1 MENVF
6 NRIRNQRLHEK
17 VVSAEEAASWI
28 KNGMTLGLSG
38 FTRAGD
44 AKAVPMAL
52 AERAKSEKLKVN
64 VYTGA
69 SLGSDIDKLFAEVG
83 LLHKRLPFQADPT
96 MRRKINQGEF
106 YFIDQHLSK
115 TSEMVRAQVLEP
127 IDFAIVEAIAITED
141 GMIIPTTSVGNSM
154 VFAQHARS
162 IIVEINLAQPQSLEG
177 LHDLYEPGKQGERSP
192 IPISRPDDRIGTLG
206 IPVDM
211 SKVRGI
217 VFTNQ
222 TDSPSTI
229 TAPDK
234 DTETIARHLIAF
246 LRQEVRAGR
255 LTNRLAPLQSGIGSV
270 SNAVFHGLLQSE
282 FTDLEVYS
290 EVLQD
295 AVFDLM
301 DAGKVRFASC
311 CSITLSA
318 PKMEQVFPN
327 LEKYRDRL
335 ILRPQELSNHPE
347 VIRRMGL
354 IAINTALEFD
364 IYGNVNSTHV
374 LGTQMMNGIGGSG
387 DFARNARISVF
398 VTKSIAK
405 DGNISSIVPFVSHVD
420 HTEHDVDVVV
430 TEQGYADLRGL
441 APRERAEL
449 IIDRCAH
456 PLYREA
462 LLDYYKEALR
472 GEDKLRMCWK
482 RRCRGIPITSSRER
496 CFRKSCLYK
505 VRKHRLRVCVFF
517 AVGKF
522 PNPYCKRFNN
532 GV

>member
-1 MENVF
+1 MESVYH
-6 NRIRNQRLHEK
+6 RIRNQHLQEK

-28 KNGMTLGLSG
+28 TNGMTLGLSG

-52 AERAKSEKLKVN
+52 AERAKTEKMKVN

-96 MRRKINQGEF
+96 MRKKINQGEIF
-106 YFIDQHLSK
+106 FIDQHLSK
-115 TSEMVRAQVLEP
+115 TSEMVRGDVLDP

-141 GMIIPTTSVGNSM
+141 GMIIPSTSVGNSM
-154 VFAQHARS
+154 VFAQHAKS
-162 IIVEINLAQPQSLEG
+162 VIVEINLAQPQSLEG

-192 IPISRPDDRIGTLG
+192 IPLMKPDDRIGSLG

-211 SKVRGI
+211 NKIRGI

-234 DTETIARHLIAF
+234 ETEMIAEHLISF
-246 LRQEVRAGR
+246 LRQEVREGR

-270 SNAVFHGLLQSE
+270 SNAVFHGFLQSE

-301 DAGKVRFASC
+301 DADKVRFASC
-311 CSITLSA
+311 CSITLSGA
-318 PKMEQVFPN
+318 KMQQVFPN
-327 LEKYRDRL
+327 LEQYRDRL
-335 ILRPQELSNHPE
+335 MLRPQEISNHPE

-374 LGTQMMNGIGGSG
+374 LGTNMMNGIGGSG
-387 DFARNARISVF
+387 DFARNARLAIF

-420 HTEHDVDVVV
+420 HTEHDVDIVV

-449 IIDRCAH
+449 IIERCAH
-456 PLYREA
+456 PMYREP
-462 LLDYYKEALR
+462 LMEYYKEALTR
-472 GEDKLRMCWK
+472 GGQTPHVLEKALSWHTNYAQSGTMLQK
-482 RRCRGIPITSSRER
+482 VLQRG
-496 CFRKSCLYK
+496 
-505 VRKHRLRVCVFF
+505 
-517 AVGKF
+517 
-522 PNPYCKRFNN
+522 
-532 GV
+532 

>member
-6 NRIRNQRLHEK
+6 NRIRNHHLHDRI
-17 VVSAEEAASWI
+17 VSAEQAASWI
-28 KNGMTLGLSG
+28 SNGMTLGLSG

-52 AERAKSEKLKVN
+52 VERARNEKMKVN

-69 SLGSDIDKLFAEVG
+69 SLGSDIDRLFAEVG
-83 LLHKRLPFQADPT
+83 LLNKRLPFQADPT
-96 MRRKINQGEF
+96 MRKKINQGDF
-106 YFIDQHLSK
+106 YFVDQHLSK
-115 TSEMVRAQVLEP
+115 TSEMVRGQVLQP

-141 GMIIPTTSVGNSM
+141 NMIIPSTSVGNSM
-154 VFAQHARS
+154 VFAAHAKS
-162 IIVEINLAQPQSLEG
+162 IIVEINLAQPQLLEG
-177 LHDLYEPGKQGERSP
+177 LHDLYEPEKQGDRSP
-192 IPISRPDDRIGTLG
+192 IPITKVDDRIGTLG

-211 SKVRGI
+211 AKVRGI

-222 TDSPSTI
+222 TDSPSTV
-229 TAPDK
+229 TAPDI
-234 DTETIARHLIAF
+234 DTNTIAQHLIAF
-246 LRQEVRAGR
+246 LRGEVQEGR

-270 SNAVFHGLLQSE
+270 SNAVLHGLIDSE

-295 AVFDLM
+295 AVFELM

-311 CSITLSA
+311 CSITLSGS
-318 PKMEQVFPN
+318 KMERVFPN
-327 LEKYRDRL
+327 LDQYRDKL
-335 ILRPQELSNHPE
+335 VLRPQEISNHPE

-387 DFARNARISVF
+387 DFARNSRISIF
-398 VTKSIAK
+398 VTKSTAK

-449 IIDRCAH
+449 IIERCAH
-456 PLYREA
+456 PMYREQ
-462 LLDYYKEALR
+462 LMDYYKEALTR
-472 GEDKLRMCWK
+472 GGQTPHVLEKALSWHTNFAQSGTM
-482 RRCRGIPITSSRER
+482 
-496 CFRKSCLYK
+496 LQK
-505 VRKHRLRVCVFF
+505 VLQSV
-517 AVGKF
+517 
-522 PNPYCKRFNN
+522 
-532 GV
+532 